1 MERATIV
8 VFGKHTPD
16 HLEENDGKMM
26 RNVWVHNHI
35 EISELSTIGVVIEI
49 HENSRDVVL
58 TFWIHGPPL
67 SWEVFEPLT

>member
-49 HENSRDVVL
+49 HETL
-58 TFWIHGPPL
+58 EL
-67 SWEVFEPLT
+67 